1 MLTNEQR
8 IGIFFIVGLALLV
21 LAIELTV
28 GVGLFRRRYP
38 LFATFRDVQGLDTG
52 ADVRLAGIR
61 AGRVE
66 GMKIEGDMVRVELAI
81 ESDLE
86 VKKDSIARLDF
97 RALSGERF
105 VALSLGTPTAERATP
120 GDTLVGE
127 TPASFS
133 DVVDQLSGVADSV
146 SDLATGLNENA
157 ERLLTSLADLV
168 EENRNALGD
177 DRAEPRL
184 DHREARPRD
193 GDPRPPAERPDALRP
208 RHGRHG
214 RRPAVGSGPRTR
226 GERPRRRQGH
236 PREARHAGRRP
247 LRPGARHDGEPG
259 GHGSRNAEEITAN
272 LRAGEGTVG
281 KALTDDSLYNEAQDT
296 LRTVNRATQSVEDQA
311 PISILGTIA
320 TSLF

>member
-66 GMKIEGDMVRVELAI
+66 GMRIEGDTVRVELAI

-157 ERLLTSLADLV
+157 ERLLTNLADLV
-168 EENRNALGD
+168 EENRNALGTTAQNLASITGKLD
-177 DRAEPRL
+177 RGTGTLGLLLNDPTLYDRATAAMGDVQQSVQDLGRVASDL
-184 DHREARPRD
+184 ADGKGTLGKLLTQDDGLYDQVRDTMASLEA
-193 GDPRPPAERPDALRP
+193 
-208 RHGRHG
+208 
-214 RRPAVGSGPRTR
+214 T
-226 GERPRRRQGH
+226 
-236 PREARHAGRRP
+236 
-247 LRPGARHDGEPG
+247 
-259 GHGSRNAEEITAN
+259 SRNAEELTAN

>member
-105 VALSLGTPTAERATP
+105 VALSLGTPTALRAEP
-120 GDTLVGE
+120 GDTLEGE

-157 ERLLTSLADLV
+157 ERLLTNLADLV
-168 EENRNALGD
+168 EENRNALGTTAQNLASITGKLD
-177 DRAEPRL
+177 RGTGTLGLLLNDPTLYDRATAAMGDVQQSVQDLGRVASDL
-184 DHREARPRD
+184 ADGKGTLGKLLTQDDGLYDQVRDTMASLEA
-193 GDPRPPAERPDALRP
+193 
-208 RHGRHG
+208 
-214 RRPAVGSGPRTR
+214 T
-226 GERPRRRQGH
+226 
-236 PREARHAGRRP
+236 
-247 LRPGARHDGEPG
+247 
-259 GHGSRNAEEITAN
+259 SRNAEEITAN